1 MCQNGSG
8 LKFSIQTPAAPLVL
22 LREDEY
28 VPTVRTYVR
37 TYMTCKMLAAH
48 VCDYVGDAKHDDD
61 ATMLI
66 HPILH
71 ERT

>member
-22 LREDEY
+22 EDEY

-48 VCDYVGDAKHDDD
+48 VCMWAMRS
-61 ATMLI
+61 MLENV
-66 HPILH
+66 LSV
-71 ERT
+71 

>member
-22 LREDEY
+22 EDEY

-48 VCDYVGDAKHDDD
+48 VYSTLVARPTLVLALVG
-61 ATMLI
+61 T
-66 HPILH
+66 
-71 ERT
+71 T